1 MIIKNSNL
9 RKMLV
14 ENRYVIIVIIVGIIL
29 FLSLVNV
36 VNSYIKENRKQ
47 KLSQAQNTTNT
58 NNIVNN
64 NQVNSSS
71 KPIMGS
77 SENKSNSSTNNNISN
92 EKLIRDFITYCN
104 SHQIQNAYSLLS
116 DECKDAVFFAN
127 IEYFKKNYVESIFT
141 TNKILNIEKWV
152 ENNIITYR
160 VRLTD
165 DILSTGNIKGTTNAI
180 EDYYT
185 IVSTEDGKQKLNI
198 NGYIARNYINKKNQ
212 VDGINISILK
222 KDIFKEYEQY
232 EIKVENKTNNTIML
246 DSKEDV
252 DSIYLIGSNSSKY
265 SGFTYELDEIKT
277 VIPENTSKNITVRF
291 NKIYSNKAIMKK
303 MVFEDIILN
312 YDNYNA
318 SLNKKDY
325 KDRIAIT
332 IEM

>member
-1 MIIKNSNL
+1 MYL
-9 RKMLV
+9 Y
-14 ENRYVIIVIIVGIIL
+14 YVIIVIIVGIIL

-291 NKIYSNKAIMKK
+291 NKIYSNKLFTLPIY
-303 MVFEDIILN
+303 L
-312 YDNYNA
+312 Y
-318 SLNKKDY
+318 
-325 KDRIAIT
+325 
-332 IEM
+332 

>member
-1 MIIKNSNL
+1 MYL
-9 RKMLV
+9 Y
-14 ENRYVIIVIIVGIIL
+14 YVIIVIIVGIIL

-291 NKIYSNKAIMKK
+291 NKIYSNNLFTLPIY
-303 MVFEDIILN
+303 L
-312 YDNYNA
+312 Y
-318 SLNKKDY
+318 
-325 KDRIAIT
+325 
-332 IEM
+332 